1 MDGLD
6 LDTSFFSGPSAMPSF
21 SGLSLPE
28 LNLGM
33 FGGPP
38 GVSEWASG
46 SGLTNLPTSMGDI
59 GQYAVNLPGTFSGTP
74 TGEAGGSLAGLS
86 EMARTV
92 APILGV
98 GTSLAQIP
106 LQVAS
111 LSEAGRGR
119 KALES
124 GMQTAQAAAAP
135 AIAAE
140 QALLPAGTKG
150 LLTGELPPELEANVQ
165 HQVNQ
170 VRQARLAQLTKAG
183 IDPATAEAMIATEL
197 QELEHTLRLQ
207 AAQSLLG
214 GGMGVAGQAAGAAGT
229 AGELGLSEFTTA
241 GQSLSEANRALL
253 RLTGSAA

>member
-119 KALES
+119 KAGRCPSNGMARTLGRVTSS
-124 GMQTAQAAAAP
+124 GS
-135 AIAAE
+135 
-140 QALLPAGTKG
+140 
-150 LLTGELPPELEANVQ
+150 
-165 HQVNQ
+165 
-170 VRQARLAQLTKAG
+170 R
-183 IDPATAEAMIATEL
+183 
-197 QELEHTLRLQ
+197 
-207 AAQSLLG
+207 
-214 GGMGVAGQAAGAAGT
+214 
-229 AGELGLSEFTTA
+229 
-241 GQSLSEANRALL
+241 
-253 RLTGSAA
+253 